1 MGSLYQGTRN
11 ETDDDAGGGEVA
23 ALLKGLARAH
33 DGLTDVS
40 FQFAKLCLG
49 IIVFAYC
56 YEVGARYFFNAP
68 TWWADEAVSYAL
80 CIGVFTMMPHVTREK
95 GHVAVTLIVDM
106 LSPRRARPIYWLIYL
121 LGFLACVAAAWISL
135 DENIRQVVK
144 DVNLM
149 KVKPLPKVWISGW
162 ITYGFASSALYYLR
176 QLDYRKITVG
186 DGADGRIS

>member
-1 MGSLYQGTRN
+1 M
-11 ETDDDAGGGEVA
+11 VA
-23 ALLKGLARAH
+23 AFLRGLARAH

-68 TWWADEAVSYAL
+68 TWWADEAVSYSL
-80 CIGVFTMMPHVTREK
+80 CIGCFTMMPYVTREK
-95 GHVAVTLIVDM
+95 GHVAVTLIVDLM
-106 LSPRRARPIYWLIYL
+106 SPRRARPVYWFIYL
-121 LGFLACVAAAWISL
+121 LGFLACAAAAWISL

-149 KVKPLPKVWISGW
+149 KVKPVPKYWISTW
-162 ITYGFASSALYYLR
+162 ITYGFVSSALYYLR
-176 QLDYRKITVG
+176 MLDYRKI
-186 DGADGRIS
+186 GAGGGTEGRIS

>member
-1 MGSLYQGTRN
+1 V
-11 ETDDDAGGGEVA
+11 VA

-33 DGLTDVS
+33 DGLTDFS

-49 IIVFAYC
+49 IIVFSYC

-68 TWWADEAVSYAL
+68 TWWADEAVSYSL
-80 CIGVFTMMPHVTREK
+80 CIGTFTMMPHVTREK

-106 LSPRRARPIYWLIYL
+106 MAPARARPVYWFIYL
-121 LGFLACVAAAWISL
+121 LGFLACAAAAWISL

-144 DVNLM
+144 GIQLM
-149 KVKPLPKVWISGW
+149 KVEPLPKIWISGW

-176 QLDYRKITVG
+176 MLDYRTITA
-186 DGADGRIS
+186 GAGAGGAEGRIS

>member
-1 MGSLYQGTRN
+1 LRDQDTRN
-11 ETDDDAGGGEVA
+11 ETDDDAGGGVVTAVLRA
-23 ALLKGLARAH
+23 AARAH

-40 FQFAKLCLG
+40 FQFAKLCLA

-56 YEVGARYFFNAP
+56 YEVAARYLFNAP
-68 TWWADEAVSYAL
+68 TWWADEAVSYSL

-95 GHVAVTLIVDM
+95 GHVAVTLIVDLM
-106 LSPRRARPIYWLIYL
+106 SPRNARPVYWLIYL

-144 DVNLM
+144 EVNLM

-176 QLDYRKITVG
+176 QLDYREIVVG